1 MPGLERWEEIRPRL
15 EGYWNHEVVDRCC
28 VSITAPRAGAP
39 GKAGG
44 FAPQTDEEW
53 QKWYMDGEILLN
65 RWRAQNERTVYLG
78 DALPCVFPNFGT
90 AGQTQYVPGNKCKFS
105 RDTVWFEASVED
117 WADQH
122 SFFDEHHPLYRQE
135 IETLS
140 YLCEHL
146 QGQAMVAF
154 PDNCGILDGLA
165 HLRGSERLLLDM
177 VERPEVLDDMVERA
191 IKAYFQSAEVLF
203 GLIEKADMGGSMHA
217 WMHTW
222 CPGRH
227 AQMQADCSV
236 MISPDMYERFVM
248 PELRALTHW
257 LDHSIYHLDGR
268 EQIRHLDLL
277 LSLDELDAI
286 QWTPVAGQPRT
297 SEFIPVFQRIQ
308 RAGKGLVLIPQ
319 MDEIEPLLDALSPEA
334 LMLVVNAP
342 DEESGREVL
351 RLVERKTGR
360 G

>member
-1 MPGLERWEEIRPRL
+1 
-15 EGYWNHEVVDRCC
+15 
-28 VSITAPRAGAP
+28 
-39 GKAGG
+39 
-44 FAPQTDEEW
+44 
-53 QKWYMDGEILLN
+53 
-65 RWRAQNERTVYLG
+65 
-78 DALPCVFPNFGT
+78 
-90 AGQTQYVPGNKCKFS
+90 
-105 RDTVWFEASVED
+105 
-117 WADQH
+117 
-122 SFFDEHHPLYRQE
+122 
-135 IETLS
+135 
-140 YLCEHL
+140 
-146 QGQAMVAF
+146 MVAF

-177 VERPEVLDDMVERA
+177 VERPEVLDGMVERA
-191 IKAYFQSAEVLF
+191 IEAYFQSAEVLF

-236 MISPDMYERFVM
+236 MISLDMYERFVM

-257 LDHSIYHLDGR
+257 LDHSIYHLDGQ